1 MTIRITGLN
10 SGLDTESI
18 ITELTKVASNKVDKI
33 KSNQKKHELKQDKW
47 KELNSKV
54 VKFYKGTLSNLRFDS
69 AFSKKTTSST
79 NSDAVSIVTSS
90 SAMNSTQSL
99 DITQLAKSGYLTG
112 GVVNTSSTISSTT
125 TMESLG
131 VTEGGTIRLKFGTG
145 DEYETVDVDVDTSDT
160 MTSLLKKINAAE
172 SSSGYKVNAS
182 FDYTSNRF
190 YIASA
195 ETGAAQSFSIDED
208 NSTLGSD
215 ALMLLGLS
223 TSEDAENAA
232 VHQDG
237 QDSAITLNGVN
248 YTNNTNVYEINGL
261 TITANQV
268 ASDITLTTKND
279 TSGIFE
285 TIKSFITEYNEL
297 IEEMDTLYNADDCD
311 DYDVL
316 TADQEDEMT
325 EQEIEDWNKKIDE
338 GLLSGDSILGN
349 VKNSMKKVMLST
361 YTLTN
366 AKGESVL
373 GSLSY
378 FGIATGNYFN
388 TEENERGKYHID
400 GDADDE
406 ETSGNEAKL
415 ENFIATDPDL
425 VAGFFKNLASD
436 LYSKLG
442 DLMKSTD
449 FSSSFTLYED
459 KAMKTQYQK
468 YSTELKAAQEDL
480 TELEDKY
487 YDKFAAMETAL
498 SKLNSQS
505 SSLAGMLGT
514 S

>member
-47 KELNSKV
+47 KELNTKV
-54 VKFYKGTLSNLRFDS
+54 VSFYKGSLSNMRFDS
-69 AFSKKTTSST
+69 AFNKKTTTST
-79 NSDAVSIVTSS
+79 NEDAVSVVTST

-99 DITQLAKSGYLTG
+99 DINQLAKSGYLTG
-112 GVVNTSSTISSTT
+112 GVVSTSSTISSTT

-131 VTEGGTIRLKFGTG
+131 ITEGGTIRLKFGTG
-145 DEYETVDVDVDTSDT
+145 DTYETVDIEVETSDT
-160 MTSLLKKINAAE
+160 MSSLLSKINSAE
-172 SSSGYKVNAS
+172 SDSGYSVTAS

-190 YIASA
+190 YIASS
-195 ETGAAQSFSIDED
+195 ETGADESFSIDED

-223 TSEDAENAA
+223 TSEDADNAA

-237 QDSAITLNGVN
+237 QDSSITLNGVE
-248 YTNNTNVYEINGL
+248 YTSNSNVYEINGL

-279 TSGIFE
+279 NSGVYDL
-285 TIKSFITEYNEL
+285 IKDFFTKYNEL

-349 VKNSMKKVMLST
+349 VKNSIKRVMLST

-366 AKGESVL
+366 AAGESVL
-373 GSLSY
+373 TSLSY
-378 FGIATGNYFN
+378 FGIATGSYFN
-388 TEENERGKYHID
+388 TDENERGIYHID
-400 GDADDE
+400 GDEDDD
-406 ETSGNEAKL
+406 ETSGNEDKL
-415 ENFIATDPDL
+415 SAFLASDPDL
-425 VAGFFKNLASD
+425 VSGFFKNLASD

-449 FSSSFTLYED
+449 FSSSFTIYED
-459 KAMKTQYQK
+459 KAMKKQYEK
-468 YSTELKAAQEDL
+468 YTTELEDAQEDL
-480 TELEDKY
+480 TALEDYY
-487 YDKFAAMETAL
+487 YDKFSAMETAM